1 MEFLGMQIDQ
11 STLLYRYVIA
21 GGIMMVALIPLSIFA
36 LGYIIQAFIRLRRA
50 KIAPDRI
57 VSSAQGIA
65 SVEEFEHFRDEL
77 EKGDSAL
84 ARMAFGC
91 IRAAERGETVLIDEN
106 PAPVEHE
113 LDRLYHGLTP
123 LVVVYTIAPL
133 IGLLGTI
140 LGLMNTFY
148 QYAVVRQQDLE
159 VLSVGINEALVT
171 TMWGLVI
178 AIPTYVFTALIRGK
192 IFHYEKNVFPHALD
206 KILSV
211 CSAYMK
217 KSDATELTISE
228 EKLR

>member
-1 MEFLGMQIDQ
+1 MEFLGMDIDR
-11 STLLYRYVIA
+11 STLLYRYIIA
-21 GGIMMVALIPLSIFA
+21 GGVMMTALVPLSIFA

-50 KIAPDRI
+50 KIAPEGI

-65 SVEEFEHFRDEL
+65 SVEEFEQFRAEL

-91 IRAAERGETVLIDEN
+91 VRAAERGELVLIDEN
-106 PAPVEHE
+106 PAAVEHE

-171 TMWGLVI
+171 TMWGLYI

-192 IFHYEKNVFPHALD
+192 IFHYEKNIFPHALD
-206 KILSV
+206 KIMSV
-211 CSAYMK
+211 CNAFMK
-217 KSDATELTISE
+217 SKSDVAELAQK
-228 EKLR
+228 EK